1 MTFEI
6 KILGCNSASFAFGR
20 HHTSQLL
27 NSNQN
32 LFLIDCGEATQV
44 QMLRYGVKA
53 NRIHHIFISHL
64 HGDHYLGLMGL
75 IFTYHLQN
83 RTEGLHIY
91 GPRGLDEIITL
102 QLKHSESKLSYEL
115 HFHQIEEDGQLLY
128 ENADIFIHALAMNHR
143 IACFGF
149 VFQEKL
155 RKPRWFRGILPVG
168 PGEEDFSGILN
179 PAEGDGHGTETSDI
193 LLPPRE
199 PRKYVYFAD
208 TRVFTQKM
216 ESAENANLLYH
227 ETTFLS
233 DMKERAI
240 STFHSTAEEA
250 ARFAADHGVKE
261 LLIGHYSSRY
271 YDVHHFLME
280 ARNFFPETKLAM
292 EGQLYE
298 IKPVHSRK
306 QNIPHGESIT

>member
-1 MTFEI
+1 M
-6 KILGCNSASFAFGR
+6 GCNSASFAFGR

-83 RTEGLHIY
+83 RSEDLHIY
-91 GPRGLDEIITL
+91 GPKGLDEIITL

-115 HFHQIEEDGQLLY
+115 HFHLIEADGQLLF
-128 ENADIFIHALAMNHR
+128 ENNDIWIHAVAMNHR
-143 IACFGF
+143 IPCFGL

-155 RKPRWFRGILPVG
+155 RKPKFLREPVLPEG
-168 PGEEDFSGILN
+168 NEMKGQTGEEQVIQY
-179 PAEGDGHGTETSDI
+179 TEVI
-193 LLPPRE
+193 IPPPE
-199 PRKYVYFAD
+199 PRKYVYFSD
-208 TRVFTQKM
+208 TRVFTHKM
-216 ESAENANLLYH
+216 ECAENASLLYH
-227 ETTFLS
+227 ESTFLD
-233 DMKERAI
+233 DMKERAA
-240 STFHSTAEEA
+240 STFHSTATEA
-250 ARFAADHGVKE
+250 AGFALQHNVKE
-261 LLIGHYSSRY
+261 LLLGHYSSRY

-280 ARNFFPETKLAM
+280 AKTIFPETKLAM
-292 EGQLYE
+292 EGQVYE

-306 QNIPHGESIT
+306 ERIPHGESISK